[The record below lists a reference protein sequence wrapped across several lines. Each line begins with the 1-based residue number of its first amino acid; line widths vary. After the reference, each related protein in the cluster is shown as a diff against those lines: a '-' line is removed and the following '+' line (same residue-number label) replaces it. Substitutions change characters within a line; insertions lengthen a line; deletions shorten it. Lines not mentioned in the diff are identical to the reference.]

1 MADLGR
7 KFLYRIFCILA
18 LLVAIYLMID
28 LYISKTLDFH
38 VILLFLLLLLV
49 IVLGFWDWMKNY
61 AIWRKQEQEIKIY
74 QLYIKPLEELTKDI
88 RMRQHEF
95 DNHMNAVL
103 NMHFMIDN
111 YEELVKAQ
119 SQYGKELFTNEN
131 RVDLSLLRISDKIL
145 AGFLYSKIISAPE
158 YVKFNIQVLNKEI
171 ITHMSEHSLIEIIGT
186 LVDNA
191 VEASSEERPEVEMI
205 LDAMNDKMVF
215 TIRNQ
220 VEGVRLE
227 EIGHFFDRGYTTK
240 LQKEGHGLGLYQ
252 AKQLTQRYG
261 GELTVNLQGDEK
273 CQKICFQVEI

>member
-18 LLVAIYLMID
+18 LFVSIYLMID

-38 VILLFLLLLLV
+38 VILLFIILLTV
-49 IVLGFWDWMKNY
+49 IIFGFWDWMRNY
-61 AIWRKQEQEIKIY
+61 AIWRKQEQEMKIY

-95 DNHMNAVL
+95 DNHMNAIL

-111 YEELVKAQ
+111 YEELVEAQ
-119 SQYGKELFTNEN
+119 SQYGKELFTNET

-145 AGFLYSKIISAPE
+145 AGFLYSKMISAPE
-158 YVKFNIQVLNKEI
+158 YVRFSIQVLNKEI
-171 ITHMSEHSLIEIIGT
+171 ITHISEHSLIEIIGT

-191 VEASSEERPEVEMI
+191 IEASTKEHPEIEMT
-205 LDAMNDKMVF
+205 LDAMDDKLVF
-215 TIRNQ
+215 TIKNQ
-220 VEGVRLE
+220 VEGMRLE
-227 EIGHFFDRGYTTK
+227 DVAHFFDRGYTTK
-240 LQKEGHGLGLYQ
+240 QNKEGHGLGLFQ
-252 AKQLTQRYG
+252 AKLLTQRYK
-261 GELTVNLQGDEK
+261 GELTVNLQGNEK